1 MFGKTVAVLALAASF
16 AVTGIPPG
24 LAGGQASAGPP
35 GWYDTN
41 ASAAQS
47 RANLAE
53 KLLTPSSVTKVK
65 YLRSAVSSP
74 YPRSGQCAGGIVAPL
89 PANGYLY
96 AITNGRLSKYN
107 PATGKLIWRK
117 TPDPSF
123 TEAYDSLAISANLIL
138 VGGSDCLSVSDP
150 NGIVYAYN
158 AATGAPV
165 WKALPAGPVDG
176 VVALGSSYVVT
187 AGESAAAAYV
197 VSVFNLSNGKLIWS
211 GDGCLTSGPTEP
223 VVVGLVVIGYG
234 CDNQQLD
241 TLQAWNLATGAPL
254 WSLPTGWAPQRGDLA
269 GSAGSHLYA
278 TDPSGT
284 VVDLNPK
291 TGQVEYSLSQAVNV
305 LAVDTSRVYATCGSQ
320 GQSLCAYNTSTGA
333 LDWQKTNL
341 ATPPTSAAEADG
353 VLYLGTG
360 AVLNAA
366 TGQRITKIG
375 ESPVAV
381 GDGRIVAVPDPR
393 VIDLFGLPG
402 S

>member
-1 MFGKTVAVLALAASF
+1 
-16 AVTGIPPG
+16 
-24 LAGGQASAGPP
+24 
-35 GWYDTN
+35 
-41 ASAAQS
+41 
-47 RANLAE
+47 
-53 KLLTPSSVTKVK
+53 
-65 YLRSAVSSP
+65 
-74 YPRSGQCAGGIVAPL
+74 
-89 PANGYLY
+89 
-96 AITNGRLSKYN
+96 
-107 PATGKLIWRK
+107 
-117 TPDPSF
+117 
-123 TEAYDSLAISANLIL
+123 
-138 VGGSDCLSVSDP
+138 
-150 NGIVYAYN
+150 
-158 AATGAPV
+158 
-165 WKALPAGPVDG
+165 
-176 VVALGSSYVVT
+176 
-187 AGESAAAAYV
+187 
-197 VSVFNLSNGKLIWS
+197 
-211 GDGCLTSGPTEP
+211 
-223 VVVGLVVIGYG
+223 VVVGLVVMGYG
-234 CDNQQLD
+234 CDNQQAA

-291 TGQVEYSLSQAVNV
+291 SGQVEYSLSQAVNV

-320 GQSLCAYNTSTGA
+320 GQSLCAYNTSTAA
-333 LDWQKTNL
+333 LEWQKTNL
-341 ATPPTSAAEADG
+341 SASPTSAAEADG